1 MRRQLEPMVFL
12 SAFILG
18 EKRFFNE
25 CRHQVLKRKLLAQDL
40 IECVG
45 VYKGTMEMSLGIV
58 LGHPKHQATHI
69 DMLLGIAK
77 SGKQE
82 SIMLRDELGRCYLIY
97 TSDGRRE
104 FIGKWTSVPTLEA
117 AEKYDGYTY
126 AKVQGEHRYF
136 VAA

>member
-1 MRRQLEPMVFL
+1 MRQLQAMVFI
-12 SAFILG
+12 SAFVAG
-18 EKRFFNE
+18 EKRVFNE
-25 CRHQVLKRKLLAQDL
+25 IGHQVLKRKLLAQDL

-58 LGHPKHQATHI
+58 LGHPKHQVTHI

-82 SIMLRDELGRCYLIY
+82 SIMLRDELGRCFLIY

-104 FIGKWTSVPTLEA
+104 YIGKWTSVLTQAE